1 MLLHQQNIHMYEH
14 NTQSHTRKCVGIEQ
28 CCRFVCTVYM
38 YSFHFMLPIM
48 LHRDGRLEGVAVE
61 PQRAQQS
68 VDVAA
73 TALREPQLDLPGQV
87 GHRHARVR
95 PPPRLMRR
103 TPEDPARRRAIVW
116 HERHLAGLPPAQQ
129 AQVGRQNA
137 YVREY
142 HGTHYCDYMFD

>member
-1 MLLHQQNIHMYEH
+1 MYEH

-68 VDVAA
+68 VDVAV

-95 PPPRLMRR
+95 PPPRLMR
-103 TPEDPARRRAIVW
+103 TPEDPARRRTIVR
-116 HERHLAGLPPAQQ
+116 HERHRAQNGAAPSPASTS
-129 AQVGRQNA
+129 
-137 YVREY
+137 REAKRLRACISWY
-142 HGTHYCDYMFD
+142 ALL